1 MADKQPSSADN
12 PTKPLHPVYT
22 VTNIQNKV
30 RVLDGD
36 KVTYSDWVKLF
47 KLHALAYDVL
57 SHIDGSA
64 PPSSTDPTYE
74 SWSKIDAIVLQW
86 ILGTLSDTYV
96 KRVIDNVGTAQ
107 QAWDRLHTVFL
118 NNKNARAATLEH
130 AFTTTTMASCSSLND
145 YFQRMKDLAD
155 QLNDVDHPVSESRL
169 VLQMV
174 TGLPQEYDTVAS
186 FITQAEKS
194 WDDARDMIEREQ
206 RRQAARQSIHTA
218 LSITNAAPN
227 QNTPP
232 TPSPNPTPPP
242 PYHPAQT
249 YDTRNHTQSQN
260 RGRGRG
266 RSSYRGRGRGRYQFY
281 SQTQPTYQHFQTQNP
296 PPNYPPSPA
305 PYPWWAAPPP
315 CPHPAQA
322 PWAPTWTRP
331 AHNTH
336 TQPTANPPPNHSGYG
351 LTHPTIP
358 YTFPAPPEYQTNPPV
373 DPLQPTELGTA
384 LSALTI
390 NSPVPMWNMDTG
402 ASSHLTADPGS
413 QDWTTSFT
421 P

>member
-266 RSSYRGRGRGRYQFY
+266 RSSYRAEVVVATNFILKL
-281 SQTQPTYQHFQTQNP
+281 SQHTNTSRPKTHHPITLHHLPHILGGPLHHPVHIRPRLHGLPPGPVQPTTHTLNRLPTHPRTTLATASPIQPYPTPFLPHPSTKQIHQWTLSNQ
-296 PPNYPPSPA
+296 PNLAPLYPP
-305 PYPWWAAPPP
+305 
-315 CPHPAQA
+315 
-322 PWAPTWTRP
+322 
-331 AHNTH
+331 
-336 TQPTANPPPNHSGYG
+336 
-351 LTHPTIP
+351 
-358 YTFPAPPEYQTNPPV
+358 
-373 DPLQPTELGTA
+373 
-384 LSALTI
+384 
-390 NSPVPMWNMDTG
+390 
-402 ASSHLTADPGS
+402 
-413 QDWTTSFT
+413 
-421 P
+421 